1 MINKEKVHI
10 NLNQKLP
17 VIVFNS
23 TDSTNTQARRI
34 LSSKHS
40 ERMLIVANEQTNGR
54 GRLGRS
60 FYSPADTGIYMT
72 YSFYTEKTCNN
83 IARITTA
90 ASVAVAKALNC
101 DAKIKWVN
109 DLYCND
115 RKICGILTESF
126 SSAMGKGLYVLVG
139 IGVNLTTESFPD
151 DIKMIAGSVNKNFDK
166 ELLIAK
172 ICDNLSQIIDNF
184 SCTDYLDYYRENMMG
199 IGETVCYREN
209 GKLHQAVILGI
220 DNSGGLIVKEN
231 NEEKILYSAEITFS
245 GYQAGE
251 RTEWK

>member
-151 DIKMIAGSVNKNFDK
+151 DIKMIADKALLAREAREKAKKAKEAVRNASEKKSKALKFDSK
-166 ELLIAK
+166 LA
-172 ICDNLSQIIDNF
+172 D
-184 SCTDYLDYYRENMMG
+184 
-199 IGETVCYREN
+199 CYSKDRSKCEIYITE
-209 GKLHQAVILGI
+209 GK
-220 DNSGGLIVKEN
+220 
-231 NEEKILYSAEITFS
+231 
-245 GYQAGE
+245 
-251 RTEWK
+251 R

>member
-1 MINKEKVHI
+1 MINKEKI
-10 NLNQKLP
+10 QIKLKQKLSI
-17 VIVFNS
+17 IVFNS
-23 TDSTNTQARRI
+23 TDSTNTQARKI
-34 LSSKHS
+34 LASKHR
-40 ERMLIVANEQTNGR
+40 ERMLIVANEQTSGR
-54 GRLGRS
+54 GRLRRS

-72 YSFYTEKTCNN
+72 YSFNTEKTCNN
-83 IARITTA
+83 IARITIA
-90 ASVAVAKALNC
+90 VSVAVAKALNC
-101 DAKIKWVN
+101 DVKIKWVN
-109 DLYCND
+109 DLYYND

-126 SSAMGKGLYVLVG
+126 SSVMGKGLYVLVG
-139 IGVNLTTESFPD
+139 IGVNLTTENFPD
-151 DIKMIAGSVNKNFDK
+151 DIRMIAGSVNKDFDK

-184 SCTDYLDYYRENMMG
+184 SCTDYFDYYRENMMG

-245 GYQAGE
+245 DYQAGE